1 MAFGLEE
8 LIGGV
13 GNWLNNLGKGTV
25 NMLGSGVAGVRDLG
39 AMITGNYKGGNDSE
53 TAKWQMFMTGADNAR
68 DAQLKSAGQALNSAT
83 SLSDIAL
90 ALGTGGTSK
99 ALTSGIGAVATN
111 ALQGAAGGFADELVE
126 NGENWSTQNAG
137 KRMAA
142 GMASGAVTAGLGNTL
157 NSAAGKSGSKL
168 LNNKF
173 TQSAF
178 GRGALSGA
186 TGGAVGG
193 GMMAALSGGDLG
205 DIFGTALSTGAAGG
219 ITGGVT
225 SSLMNGASKL
235 GDKAINKIWT
245 AEQNQSFQ
253 NAISNPNKVKS
264 PIYLGEV
271 SDDNLGNIKA
281 AYKNAGI
288 DLDANP
294 DAINAV
300 SVQDGKLYLTQEGAQ
315 HLNQRRIVKG
325 GMSAKQVRQT
335 MRNATQ
341 NGTVLPNLSEG
352 GNATMGA
359 LTNSKRIDI
368 AHLGAQD
375 DGSLELR
382 STYPVSSGKTYKDAK
397 NTLDGSLVH
406 HATDTNGDSLAA
418 GASALQGDNSNI
430 SQQKQNVNSET
441 PESYQGKNLRLKS
454 AEALLDQYGTI
465 DKPMARSADALE
477 NVQRVADAGFT
488 KPGEVEDIINKVT
501 GANGKV
507 SKMTRTMVSTAQP
520 VDTVTDINR
529 MIDEQ
534 IDLNG
539 LNGLPEGNAAKKYVE
554 AQLNRLESRRKGTI
568 TGLDDPNDVFDVV
581 KALEKRS
588 AELRGKSGN
597 NYRTTSAE
605 RGDAANFI
613 DNINEVLKDR
623 LYSGTD
629 VSKVLT
635 AENAAELK
643 SFAPKNQKW
652 ADYVDNTIMKARD
665 ISELR
670 STMAPFV
677 NMGKVIDNQYMN
689 YGTYGSQMSHAAKTN
704 RNLAGKLADLPVV
717 GKIAAPIVELT
728 LNSNAADRARAGAY
742 AKAADVAD
750 GAAARKITSSTGNMN
765 TGGGSATTVAQ
776 NINDSVATANLPSV
790 FYNMLGRETG
800 GQQANQ
806 VLESAANGTANNQT
820 RQMQALQTLAGMQEQ
835 LSVPMP
841 TYRLDDG
848 MEVTL
853 EEVGDA
859 LQEAANAGD
868 VMAYNQLGQIYTA
881 LQSAQSQGVTGVIN
895 NTMSGNATDNGIL
908 AQLQQAAYLALM
920 NGDTKSFSSLASLYE
935 SAKKMYG
942 TDDKVELSSADK
954 STLQNL
960 NNSIASLDQLEAL
973 YTAAGGGKG
982 FSGNLDNIA
991 NFFTNGAANYN
1002 LSTYNSAKESLGMAI
1017 VKNFVN
1023 LGATESDAKRY
1034 AAMLPEITDTQ
1045 EMAQQKLTT
1054 LRSLIQ
1060 QAQRNVY
1067 AQY

>member
-142 GMASGAVTAGLGNTL
+142 GIASGAVTAGLGNKL
-157 NSAAGKSGSKL
+157 NSAAGKNGSKL

-235 GDKAINKIWT
+235 GDKAINKLWT

-288 DLDANP
+288 DLDTNP

-315 HLNQRRIVKG
+315 HLNQRRMVKG

-359 LTNSKRIDI
+359 LTNGKRIDI

-382 STYPVSSGKTYKDAK
+382 SAYPVSSGKTYRDAK

-406 HATDTNGDSLAA
+406 HATGTNGDSLAA

-430 SQQKQNVNSET
+430 SQQKQNVNSDLMYG
-441 PESYQGKNLRLKS
+441 ESQLANRTKKG
-454 AEALLDQYGTI
+454 
-465 DKPMARSADALE
+465 M
-477 NVQRVADAGFT
+477 VADGLERFGNTLEGAQT
-488 KPGEVEDIINKVT
+488 NVT
-501 GANGKV
+501 RAAVNDLGIE
-507 SKMTRTMVSTAQP
+507 ST
-520 VDTVTDINR
+520 
-529 MIDEQ
+529 
-534 IDLNG
+534 
-539 LNGLPEGNAAKKYVE
+539 
-554 AQLNRLESRRKGTI
+554 
-568 TGLDDPNDVFDVV
+568 
-581 KALEKRS
+581 
-588 AELRGKSGN
+588 
-597 NYRTTSAE
+597 
-605 RGDAANFI
+605 
-613 DNINEVLKDR
+613 
-623 LYSGTD
+623 
-629 VSKVLT
+629 
-635 AENAAELK
+635 
-643 SFAPKNQKW
+643 
-652 ADYVDNTIMKARD
+652 
-665 ISELR
+665 
-670 STMAPFV
+670 
-677 NMGKVIDNQYMN
+677 GKVIENVRK
-689 YGTYGSQMSHAAKTN
+689 KTGLTN
-704 RNLAGKLADLPVV
+704 METQAKLASELTGGENSLMDQVQRAALSATEDGKPYRADTSEIISEVEKIVDKYADANTISNREQFIKNLKSSINSGETDLISVSNRF
-717 GKIAAPIVELT
+717 KSIAADARGKGVANPSTKDAATAKIYTEIAYKLDDLSYST
-728 LNSNAADRARAGAY
+728 IPQSNVNDMFDVTISEMRGRA
-742 AKAADVAD
+742 K
-750 GAAARKITSSTGNMN
+750 
-765 TGGGSATTVAQ
+765 Q
-776 NINDSVATANLPSV
+776 ATANGNNDIAKAYNTLADKLDAEPRTIQSFRSFKKDFV
-790 FYNMLGRETG
+790 DVSQVNRLSMNAENGAAMQMGRGFGGGVRRMFDTLMQRPVNAGLAAGGGVVNSLADKIGNGSSSAAITSATSMTAPEPQMTRAFQNMLGRETG
-800 GQQANQ
+800 EQQANQ
-806 VLESAANGTANNQT
+806 VLESSNSSESNQV
-820 RQMQALQTLAGMQEQ
+820 RQMQALQALAGMQEQ
-835 LSVPMP
+835 PSAP

-853 EEVGDA
+853 EEVGSA
-859 LQEAANAGD
+859 LQAAANAGD

-895 NTMSGNATDNGIL
+895 NATFGNVTDNSIL

-942 TDDKVELSSADK
+942 TDDKVELSSSDK

-982 FSGNLDNIA
+982 LSGNLDNIA